1 MPQAIDSKLLLYA
14 YNTCLIYMDKD
25 AKAIDNQLSKD
36 FNSLC
41 DCRFIDN
48 QLSIHL
54 GEEKTKC
61 ILFYTKQHLKYQ
73 SDVHIRHR

>member
-14 YNTCLIYMDKD
+14 DNTCLIYMGKD
-25 AKAIDNQLSKD
+25 AKAIDDQLNTD

-48 QLSIHL
+48 
-54 GEEKTKC
+54 K
-61 ILFYTKQHLKYQ
+61 
-73 SDVHIRHR
+73 